1 MSSQLQQT
9 LQSDPLTLD
18 KMLAQELNSLSFDD
32 REALSEQLHG
42 VRSLAPQECDQMIRT
57 AVTQFHTELNTRLV
71 STIEL
76 LRPPTRT
83 GTSSSAA
90 SSTAAAAAATPGLSE
105 RVPVLPDGTN
115 PSSSSI
121 SPVSTNKQVKSQYL
135 MDILE
140 TPYSIPDNAITSTAA
155 SVMNTATNHTDT
167 AIPTSAATTHA
178 SNHTNTNTG
187 TGTNDHPRYAYVRSY
202 NFIIKFIRCELYDI
216 TKAVT
221 RYLLCLD
228 FLVDYFGLFALTR
241 PLTLSST
248 STYSDFTKEE
258 QNLIRMGQ
266 FQLMPT
272 RDRSG
277 RRISVFLDSY
287 GVDYTHTNRFKLCM
301 YVIGQVA
308 SDDVCTQK
316 NGLVNIYSQLNSDC
330 LQIRYMIGLAVQQ
343 TECQRFMDA
352 IPLRYSANHIFVQDD
367 VTRGMVLNMI
377 GKQTRLITR
386 VHTVSGITELE
397 YLLRCFGIPTDVF
410 PVTNTGKVKKKN
422 LFKWIRQRTSIEEQQ
437 LLHYGSSYNNID
449 SERYGIECPDLDSVL
464 IRNGGCAW
472 DHPANVKFRN
482 IIERREHERDQHTTR
497 NAKAQF
503 LHSIIL
509 EIRSNGLRFLAYNED
524 QELYQEITDQTT
536 LRTKVFQALRDQ
548 SARRK
553 KRRLKCNTN
562 NTTLTTTT
570 TTTADISHDSSTS
583 LFVGMDNRGSGNG
596 CLLPSFEFKKQ
607 KL

>member
-90 SSTAAAAAATPGLSE
+90 SSAAAAAAATPGLSE

-287 GVDYTHTNRFKLCM
+287 GVDYTHTNR
-301 YVIGQVA
+301 V
-308 SDDVCTQK
+308 
-316 NGLVNIYSQLNSDC
+316 
-330 LQIRYMIGLAVQQ
+330 
-343 TECQRFMDA
+343 
-352 IPLRYSANHIFVQDD
+352 
-367 VTRGMVLNMI
+367 
-377 GKQTRLITR
+377 
-386 VHTVSGITELE
+386 
-397 YLLRCFGIPTDVF
+397 
-410 PVTNTGKVKKKN
+410 
-422 LFKWIRQRTSIEEQQ
+422 
-437 LLHYGSSYNNID
+437 
-449 SERYGIECPDLDSVL
+449 
-464 IRNGGCAW
+464 
-472 DHPANVKFRN
+472 
-482 IIERREHERDQHTTR
+482 
-497 NAKAQF
+497 
-503 LHSIIL
+503 SIIL
-509 EIRSNGLRFLAYNED
+509 HYL
-524 QELYQEITDQTT
+524 
-536 LRTKVFQALRDQ
+536 
-548 SARRK
+548 
-553 KRRLKCNTN
+553 C
-562 NTTLTTTT
+562 
-570 TTTADISHDSSTS
+570 
-583 LFVGMDNRGSGNG
+583 G
-596 CLLPSFEFKKQ
+596 CILVP
-607 KL
+607 